1 VIDVRQFAVDGT
13 DEAWERVTGEPDV
26 RGVEAGRIDFAGGWN
41 VTVAVMEF
49 VREDPL
55 ESEFRRRIAAA
66 LRSVGGVET
75 AEEMDRECGSSP
87 EPPPAM
93 PWCGLRRKSWTTS
106 PARHARMPEAKGGA
120 HPLPGGRVSVPGHPG
135 GSRCRTHEQ
144 RLRRSG
150 DAVTFDER
158 SLLAS
163 KTRSWCFRVPG
174 GGWSCVP
181 GEPPPP
187 RPVPLTPE

>member
-1 VIDVRQFAVDGT
+1 MIEVLQVAVDGT

-26 RGVEAGRIDFAGGWN
+26 RGVDAVRIDFAGGWN

-55 ESEFRRRIAAA
+55 ESELRRRITAA

-75 AEEMDRECGSSP
+75 AGEMDREVWFVTGTPS
-87 EPPPAM
+87 AM
-93 PWCGLRRKSWTTS
+93 RWSGLRQKSWTTS
-106 PARHARMPEAKGGA
+106 PARHARMPEAEGGA

-135 GSRCRTHEQ
+135 RFRRRTHEQ
-144 RLRRSG
+144 RLVAHVRTS
-150 DAVTFDER
+150 A
-158 SLLAS
+158 
-163 KTRSWCFRVPG
+163 G
-174 GGWSCVP
+174 GP
-181 GEPPPP
+181 QPA